1 MFGLY
6 KYLVILYNKSD
17 KELSVWTC
25 IATARSYIKFLISI
39 GYKKEDIELM
49 QLRKY
54 PLLKE

>member
-1 MFGLY
+1 MPGLY

-25 IATARSYIKFLISI
+25 ISTARSYIKFLIAL
-39 GYKKEDIELM
+39 GYKKENIELM

-54 PLLKE
+54 SLLKE